1 MGEPMPDL
9 ITILGGA
16 VLGWLLKTV
25 ADKWT
30 WRRQQVLDAYLG
42 MLDAVD
48 LFGPLAGR
56 LWGLV
61 VAAPRLN
68 LTERDL
74 TERSERAQ
82 QGLIAIDRAHG
93 KLVLVAGARGA
104 SLAFDLYV
112 ACEVMF
118 RRAVA
123 LPPSTAERYTEASM
137 QMVKTYHDLVDE
149 GRREMGLKH
158 WRERMPGQVARF
170 DLMKRRLAELNRT
183 DPFPPG
189 TDPAAQPR
197 EPKPP
202 SESSAS

>member
-1 MGEPMPDL
+1 MGEPMPDI
-9 ITILGGA
+9 ITVLGGA
-16 VLGWLLKTV
+16 VLGWILKTV

-30 WRRQQVLDAYLG
+30 WRRQ
-42 MLDAVD
+42 LDAVD

-61 VAAPRLN
+61 AAAAQLN
-68 LTERDL
+68 LTEREL

-82 QGLIAIDRAHG
+82 QGLLAIDRAHG
-93 KLVLVAGARGA
+93 KLVLVAGPRGA

-123 LPPSTAERYTEASM
+123 LPPSTAQRYREGSM
-137 QMVKTYHDLVDE
+137 QMVKIYHDLVDE
-149 GRREMGLKH
+149 GRREIGLKR
-158 WRERMPGQVARF
+158 WRERTPGQGSRF
-170 DLMKRRLAELNRT
+170 DLMKRRFAELDRT
-183 DPFPPG
+183 EPFPPG
-189 TDPAAQPR
+189 SDPAAQPS